1 MVLKYKNKNLLFIEL
16 NEINFDIVKSYINK
30 GHNLINLKKII
41 LMQGIITT
49 SESKYEEIEPWIQW
63 PSVHTG
69 LSFEDH
75 KIFRLGDFVNSDKEQ
90 FFEKIEA
97 AGYKV
102 GAISP
107 MNASNKLINP
117 CYFIP
122 DPWTQTETDGSFFSN
137 GISKAVSQ
145 AVNDNS
151 SSKFTLSTIF
161 NLGLFI
167 STSLGWFDCLG
178 LIFFLSASFV

>member
-63 PSVHTG
+63 HSIHTG
-69 LSFEDH
+69 LTYSEH
-75 KIFRLGDFVNSDKEQ
+75 KIFRLGDGIHCKNNGIYKEL
-90 FFEKIEA
+90 EELDLS
-97 AGYKV
+97 V

-107 MNASNKLINP
+107 MNLKNNLKNP
-117 CYFIP
+117 KFFIP
-122 DPWTQTETDGSFFSN
+122 DPWTQTMSDN
-137 GISKAVSQ
+137 NWWSKKLARP
-145 AVNDNS
+145 
-151 SSKFTLSTIF
+151 
-161 NLGLFI
+161 
-167 STSLGWFDCLG
+167 
-178 LIFFLSASFV
+178 